1 MEWLRLLRDCRAV
14 AGLWRRVAGDKV
26 AEHSQNKE
34 RLFRP
39 HRAPSAP
46 QLANKLGRPRAPRQ
60 RNTVL
65 ILLGLRIEQ
74 EMCRGVPYRRQ
85 RGIVESE
92 PATSA
97 TLRFEVE
104 PIKSTGEAQ
113 PGFGAA
119 GRLGGAIPRPD
130 DCQIRSGRFRR
141 STPGGQ
147 CDCGQALRANERQA
161 AGLDRRPVIPS
172 ARQFALRLR
181 EAAELTLVA

>member
-1 MEWLRLLRDCRAV
+1 MKWLRLLRDCRAV

-26 AEHSQNKE
+26 AEQSQNKE

-39 HRAPSAP
+39 HLAPTP
-46 QLANKLGRPRAPRQ
+46 QLANKLDRPRAPRQ

-97 TLRFEVE
+97 ALRFEVE